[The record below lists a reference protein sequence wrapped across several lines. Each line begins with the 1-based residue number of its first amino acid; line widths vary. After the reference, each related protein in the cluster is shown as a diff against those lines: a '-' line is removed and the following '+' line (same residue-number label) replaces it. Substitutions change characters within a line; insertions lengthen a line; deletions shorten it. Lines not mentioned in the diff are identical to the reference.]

1 MSIDTSLSLLAVAG
15 AVVGTVLLSIYWFDR
30 WAQDRLDQHIDTALE
45 LLNKP
50 CSCGDPNEVTVSHS
64 PVRCSVKDTSNGV

>member
-30 WAQDRLDQHIDTALE
+30 WAQDRLDHHIDTALE
-45 LLNKP
+45 LLNEP